1 MFAITLDMFKECT
14 QLFIQRRKDGTLP
27 QPVVIDPVVRQEEK
41 QVESKEKSTVDQL
54 IDLFG
59 KENITIVEEEL

>member
-1 MFAITLDMFKECT
+1 M
-14 QLFIQRRKDGTLP
+14 
-27 QPVVIDPVVRQEEK
+27 VIDPVVRQEEK

-59 KENITIVEEEL
+59 KENITIVEEDL